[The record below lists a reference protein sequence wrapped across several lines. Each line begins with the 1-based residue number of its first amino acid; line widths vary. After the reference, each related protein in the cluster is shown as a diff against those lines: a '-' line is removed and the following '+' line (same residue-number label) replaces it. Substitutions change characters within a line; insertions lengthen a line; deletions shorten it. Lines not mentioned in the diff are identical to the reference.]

1 MMPSDPLA
9 MSSTV
14 LVLSVELLWMI
25 YFSILGFLSCMEN
38 CASFTVAAVV
48 NAKQTISSF

>member
-1 MMPSDPLA
+1 MVPSDPLA

-14 LVLSVELLWMI
+14 LVLSVELDDFFQYTWI
-25 YFSILGFLSCMEN
+25 LSCMEN

-48 NAKQTISSF
+48 NAEQTISSF